1 MVQKTSFI
9 EEAQRIIEEAHK
21 ESISLRLIGAIAFRL
36 HCTKYQHLF
45 GEFGRELTDID
56 FIALSKQ
63 KKKIS
68 QLLKDLGYTLRSDLL
83 IHEGR
88 YFFID
93 HETNRKVDVFFDQL
107 AMCHK
112 IDFRKR
118 LPSDP
123 NGMTISLA
131 DMLLEKL
138 QIVEINEKD
147 LIDLC
152 VLILE
157 HEIGSTDEETINI
170 NYIVKLLSEDWGFY
184 YTATTNLNKIAN
196 FILEYEPLGA
206 NEKDIIKKR
215 ISSLLEAIES
225 TPKSRKWR
233 LRASVGTRK
242 KWYNDVGET
251 DR

>member
-21 ESISLRLIGAIAFRL
+21 ESIELRLIGAIAFRL
-36 HCTKYQHLF
+36 HCTNYQHLF
-45 GEFGRELTDID
+45 EEFGREVTDID

-63 KKKIS
+63 KKEIS
-68 QLLKDLGYTLRSDLL
+68 QLLKKFGYSLRSELL

-93 HETNRKVDVFFDQL
+93 NETNRKVDVFFDQL

-118 LPSDP
+118 LTADP
-123 NGMTISLA
+123 NKMTISLA

-152 VLILE
+152 VLLLE
-157 HEIGSTDEETINI
+157 HELGSTDEETINI
-170 NYIVKLLSEDWGFY
+170 NYIAKLLSDDWGFY
-184 YTATTNLNKIAN
+184 YTATTNLSKIAN
-196 FILEYEPLGA
+196 FVLEFQALGA
-206 NEKDIIKKR
+206 NEKTIIQTR

-225 TPKSRKWR
+225 APKSRKWR